1 MASIGRMVK
10 ESIVRDATSGLTQ
23 NSNLFIASVNRL
35 PASEAN
41 LFRQKLSGSQARLIM
56 IKRRLGKKA
65 LESLKITGFDE
76 LLKGSVGFI
85 IPTGV
90 DVLPAAKVLVEFGK
104 AHEEQMSIQGG
115 QVEGQMLDAKAI
127 KALAELPSKP
137 VLLAQVLGTIE
148 APIADVI
155 FTIERLIGDLAWI
168 AEEASKA
175 KPAAAAATSVSAPA
189 ATDAPGTDAGA
200 ASPAPSA

>member
-10 ESIVRDATSGLTQ
+10 ETIVSGVAAQLKKK
-23 NSNLFIASVNRL
+23 SNVFIASVDRL

-41 LFRQKLSGSQARLIM
+41 IFRQKLHGSQAQLIM
-56 IKRRLGKKA
+56 IKRRLGKHA
-65 LESLKITGFDE
+65 LADLKISGIED

-85 IPTGV
+85 LPSGD
-90 DVLPAAKVLVEFGK
+90 DVLPTAKALVEFGK
-104 AHEEQMSIQGG
+104 AHQEQMSIQGDLIDG
-115 QVEGQMLDAKAI
+115 QLLDGKAI

-148 APIADVI
+148 APMADVI

-175 KPAAAAATSVSAPA
+175 KPGPGGPGLAPASAPGA
-189 ATDAPGTDAGA
+189 EAGSA
-200 ASPAPSA
+200 APSPSA

>member
-23 NSNLFIASVNRL
+23 QSNLFIASVNRL

-41 LFRQKLSGSQARLIM
+41 IFRQKLSGSQARLVM
-56 IKRRLGKKA
+56 IKRRLGKQA
-65 LESLKITGFDE
+65 LASLKITGFDD

-85 IPTGV
+85 IPMGD
-90 DVLPAAKVLVEFGK
+90 DVLQVAKALVEFGK

-115 QVEGQMLDAKAI
+115 QIEGQMLDAKGI
-127 KALAELPSKP
+127 KALADLPAKP
-137 VLLAQVLGTIE
+137 VLLAQVLGTLE

-168 AEEASKA
+168 AEEAGKA
-175 KPAAAAATSVSAPA
+175 KPAAPTAAATIAE
-189 ATDAPGTDAGA
+189 APGTDAGA

>member
-10 ESIVRDATSGLTQ
+10 ESIVRDATSDIGK
-23 NSNLFIASVNRL
+23 NPNLFIASVNHL

-41 LFRQKLSGSQARLIM
+41 LFRQKLGHNQAKLVM
-56 IKRRLGKKA
+56 IKRRLGKQA
-65 LESLKITGFDE
+65 LLSLKIKGFED

-85 IPTGV
+85 IPTGD
-90 DVLPAAKVLVEFGK
+90 DVLPVAKTLVEFGK

-115 QVEGQMLDAKAI
+115 FVDGQLLDGKGI

-148 APIADVI
+148 APLADVI

-168 AEEASKA
+168 AEEAGKA
-175 KPAAAAATSVSAPA
+175 KPAPTPNA
-189 ATDAPGTDAGA
+189 
-200 ASPAPSA
+200 